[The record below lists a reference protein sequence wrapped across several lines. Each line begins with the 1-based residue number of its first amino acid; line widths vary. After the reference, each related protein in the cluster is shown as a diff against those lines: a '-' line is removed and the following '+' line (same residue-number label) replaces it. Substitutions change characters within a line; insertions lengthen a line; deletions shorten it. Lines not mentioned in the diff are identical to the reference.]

1 MSASRVCLCNKM
13 NFCSVLCHGMS
24 KQCFGCWM
32 QISLISE
39 LIDLVY
45 FILRECID
53 MFVEE
58 AWCIKHSKF
67 SFTCTHMHA

>member
-1 MSASRVCLCNKM
+1 MK
-13 NFCSVLCHGMS
+13 
-24 KQCFGCWM
+24 
-32 QISLISE
+32 ISLISE

-67 SFTCTHMHA
+67 NFTCTHMHA